1 MIISGKQVQSVLK
14 IYADQNMNLKTR
26 TERTEFKSLQS
37 QDEVILSSGVQEF
50 GQILQALKDVPDVRK
65 EKVQKLSAQVE
76 DGTYNVDADEIA
88 NKMISRLLVD
98 NLR

>member
-26 TERTEFKSLQS
+26 TDRTEFKSLQS

-65 EKVQKLSAQVE
+65 EKVQELSAQVE
-76 DGTYNVDADEIA
+76 DGTYHVDADEIA